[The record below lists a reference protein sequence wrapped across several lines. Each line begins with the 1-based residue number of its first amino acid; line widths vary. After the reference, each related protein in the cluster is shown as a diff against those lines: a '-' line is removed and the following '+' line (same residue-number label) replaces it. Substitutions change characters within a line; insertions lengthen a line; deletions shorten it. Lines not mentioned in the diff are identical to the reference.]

1 MAKILVVDDDQVT
14 LEILKSALEESNFQ
28 VLTASDGLEA
38 LNKARTEDPDLILL
52 DVILPKIQGYQVCR
66 LLKFDEKYSHI
77 PIVMLTGKTGEENKA
92 TGLKTGADEYVTKP
106 FDVADII
113 KIVNE
118 YLQ

>member
-14 LEILKSALEESNFQ
+14 LEILKSALEENNFR
-28 VLTASDGLEA
+28 VLTASDGLDA

-77 PIVMLTGKTGEENKA
+77 PIVMLTGKTGEENKV

-113 KIVNE
+113 KIVKE
-118 YLQ
+118 YMQ

>member
-1 MAKILVVDDDQVT
+1 MARILVVDDDQVT
-14 LEILKSALEESNFQ
+14 LEILKSALEENNFQ
-28 VLTASDGLEA
+28 VLTASDGLDA

-106 FDVADII
+106 FDVTDII
-113 KIVNE
+113 KIVKE

>member
-1 MAKILVVDDDQVT
+1 VGKVLVVDDDQVT
-14 LEILKSALEESNFQ
+14 LEILKVALEESNYQ

-66 LLKFDEKYSHI
+66 LLKFDDKYSHI
-77 PIVMLTGKTGEENKA
+77 PIVMLTGKTGEESKA
-92 TGLKTGADEYVTKP
+92 MGLKTGADEYVTKP

-113 KIVNE
+113 KIVQE
-118 YLQ
+118 YL